1 MLGSDQAELVNKYHE
16 KISDRLT
23 LRFLFGID
31 YDLSGFIEF
40 PIKAFRKIT
49 KVMNFTGLS

>member
-23 LRFLFGID
+23 LSFLFGRG
-31 YDLSGFIEF
+31 YDLSGFVDF
-40 PIKAFRKIT
+40 PVEVFRKIT
-49 KVMNFTGLS
+49 KAMKSSGLS